1 MPQLEPVDHDPFAN
15 PKLAFMP
22 VDHNPFEDIVAGSQ
36 PLMSQQDLWFSPRQ
50 MYEGAKTAIRYPFE
64 HPAETAQ
71 FGLSLAPGSGE
82 AMSAADAWNASGR
95 AAEALQHGDYG
106 GALSGYADVGTA
118 LLGTLPG
125 AGIVARGTKRGA
137 QWMDRNVPKGVNK
150 LLDAMMPKDASRT
163 TFMGAGPTAVPMDE
177 ASRMER
183 ATQMGYA
190 DEPFYR
196 GEATG
201 ATPSQYDTAFF
212 SRDPEYAQ
220 GFAQRGGQ
228 EAPREFRLNLT
239 DTFSDNGALTAGK
252 YGSLVEAA
260 AKNDPALATEL
271 AESIAPGK
279 GVEWLIGFAK
289 ANPDFVVVEPGAAAF
304 VRQAIETNSSD
315 PVGLFR
321 SAGFNA
327 IDSGRDVRKLT
338 GEGIRLK
345 NARFDPS
352 KASSRDIMAGIA
364 GASLLPAY
372 LLSTS
377 HQDQSAY

>member
-1 MPQLEPVDHDPFAN
+1 MAEQNRLLISPEDDFAYGQG
-15 PKLAFMP
+15 
-22 VDHNPFEDIVAGSQ
+22 I
-36 PLMSQQDLWFSPRQ
+36 
-50 MYEGAKTAIRYPFE
+50 
-64 HPAETAQ
+64 PADATWRNLIPMAE
-71 FGLSLAPGSGE
+71 FGLGIAPVSGE
-82 AMSAADAWNASGR
+82 VMSARDAWDASGR
-95 AAEALQHGDYG
+95 GGNALLRGDYG
-106 GALSGYADVGTA
+106 QAASDYLNMGTGILGAI
-118 LLGTLPG
+118 PG

-137 QWMDRNVPKGVNK
+137 AWMDRNLPAGINR
-150 LLDAMMPKDASRT
+150 LLDAAMPSDPRST
-163 TFMGAGPTAVPMDE
+163 MNIFAGPTAKTADMDE
-177 ASRMER
+177 ASRLTR
-183 ATQMGYA
+183 SRQMGYS

-196 GEATG
+196 GEASG
-201 ATPSQYDTAFF
+201 NLRDQYDTAFF
-212 SRDPEYAQ
+212 SRDPQYAQ
-220 GFAQRGGQ
+220 GFAEKGGQ
-228 EAPREFRLNLT
+228 DSAREFRLNLT
-239 DTFSDNGALTAGK
+239 NTFSDGGALTAAK

-260 AKNDPALATEL
+260 AKNDPALAKEL

-279 GVEWLIGFAK
+279 GVDWIIGFSK

-345 NARFDPS
+345 GARFDPS

-372 LLSTS
+372 LLS
-377 HQDQSAY
+377 QDAGTRTER